1 MSPVKMGKLVIISG
15 PSGVGKSPLHQALE
29 KFYPEIAG
37 KMNKVILYNSRSPR
51 PREAEGRDYYFRSR
65 QFIEELRKKENFVV
79 LDVRGDLQ
87 ALDVEELNNNLREAD
102 MLFEGNPFIG
112 KTLLLHPSLKN
123 IKKISIFISPLSREE
138 IIFFQNLGDKLLL
151 PELVTEVM
159 KRKLLRRT
167 EKQKGILSLTDLE
180 NIEKRAR
187 SAYGELKEAYQFEN
201 VIPNHDGEDSEN
213 WNNFYYPLGEARKA
227 LLALVEILKG
237 RTPSIAEKWD
247 DDLL

>member
-1 MSPVKMGKLVIISG
+1 MGKLIVISG
-15 PSGVGKSPLHQALE
+15 PSGAGKSPLHQALE
-29 KFYPEIAG
+29 KFYPEIADR
-37 KMNKVILYNSRSPR
+37 MNKLILYNSRSPR
-51 PREAEGRDYYFRSR
+51 PRETEGKDYYFRSR
-65 QFIEELRKKENFVV
+65 LFIKGLQKKENFLV

-87 ALDVEELNNNLREAD
+87 AVDIEELKNSLKKAD

-123 IKKISIFISPLSREE
+123 IKKISVFISPLSREE
-138 IIFFQNLGDKLLL
+138 IIFFQSLGDKLLL

-167 EKQKGILSLTDLE
+167 EKQKGILSLADLE

-187 SAYGELKEAYQFEN
+187 SAYGELKEACQFKN

-213 WNNFYYPLGEARKA
+213 WSGFYYPLGEARKT
-227 LLALVEILKG
+227 LLSLVEILKG
-237 RTPSIAEKWD
+237 KSPSYVEKWD
-247 DDLL
+247 NGLL